1 MMLKR
6 LLDIALSG
14 AALLVLS
21 PLLLAMV
28 VWVKWDSR
36 GPVLFRQQRV
46 GRGGQPFVIYKFRTM
61 RTDSES
67 SGPQLTVGQDF
78 RITRAGTYLR
88 RTKVDELPQLLN
100 VLRGEMSIVG
110 PRPEVP
116 RYVALYPPAVRD
128 IVLSVRPG
136 ITDLASLAF
145 RDESTLLGQSADPE
159 ATYVEQIMPIK
170 LGYCIDYVENQS
182 LWLDLQIITRT
193 VWVLLGLPAAAPNKH
208 TDSS

>member
-1 MMLKR
+1 MRKR
-6 LLDIALSG
+6 VLDI
-14 AALLVLS
+14 VLS
-21 PLLLAMV
+21 ILSILALGPLLLAV
-28 VWVKWDSR
+28 AVWVKCDSS

-46 GRGGQPFVIYKFRTM
+46 GRGGRLFGIFKFRTM
-61 RTDSES
+61 HTGSDTL
-67 SGPQLTVGQDF
+67 GPQITIGNDS
-78 RITRAGTYLR
+78 RITRAGAFLR
-88 RTKVDELPQLLN
+88 RTKVDELPQLFN
-100 VLRGEMSIVG
+100 VLRGDMAIVG

-170 LGYCIDYVENQS
+170 LRYCTDYVQNQS
-182 LWLDLQIITRT
+182 LWLDLKIIVRT
-193 VWVLLGLPAAAPNKH
+193 VGVLLGRPGPRP
-208 TDSS
+208 

>member
-1 MMLKR
+1 MRKR
-6 LLDIALSG
+6 VLDI
-14 AALLVLS
+14 VLS
-21 PLLLAMV
+21 ILSILALGPLLLAV
-28 VWVKWDSR
+28 AVWVKCDSS

-46 GRGGQPFVIYKFRTM
+46 GRGGRLFGIFKFRTM
-61 RTDSES
+61 HTGSDML
-67 SGPQLTVGQDF
+67 GPQITIGNDS
-78 RITRAGTYLR
+78 RITRAGAFLR

-100 VLRGEMSIVG
+100 VLRGDMSIVG

-116 RYVALYPPAVRD
+116 RYVALYPPAVRN

-170 LGYCIDYVENQS
+170 LRYCTDYVQNQS
-182 LWLDLQIITRT
+182 LWLDLKIIVRT
-193 VWVLLGLPAAAPNKH
+193 VGVLLGRPGPRP
-208 TDSS
+208 